1 MAQPVAENAMQQGRG
16 SPPGGGRP
24 GSGYGGG
31 RDFGG
36 GRSGGGSPVIPQLL
50 RDTKTVEYFGAKS
63 NDGRRSPRAA
73 LFDAEAEETAKKLAG
88 IPASQLRR
96 FFGAVMA
103 IRRRLDRDSSLGAEF
118 IQAEMALLKA
128 RAAYTLAR
136 RKKRNDQSELDDEL
150 LAFFVR
156 HARSVDDRASFAAF
170 MRHFEAVMAFH
181 KVYDNN

>member
-1 MAQPVAENAMQQGRG
+1 MTQRQGSWSSAG
-16 SPPGGGRP
+16 KSGGG
-24 GSGYGGG
+24 
-31 RDFGG
+31 FGG
-36 GRSGGGSPVIPQLL
+36 GHGAGVGSPVIPQLL
-50 RDTKTVEYFGAKS
+50 RNATKVDYFEPKS

-181 KVYDNN
+181 KVYEKKQGRD